1 MSAIQ
6 SPVFSTENGALWH
19 SRKLALALMKDAIR
33 EMQSRN
39 LPNRLDDTSWISSSA
54 R

>member
-1 MSAIQ
+1 
-6 SPVFSTENGALWH
+6 
-19 SRKLALALMKDAIR
+19 LMEDAIR
-33 EMQSRN
+33 EMQSRK